1 MKILIST
8 KFIISFLCLG
18 MISLYANSSCYD
30 IYKSSSK
37 PKSDINRAIFVLI
50 DETTLFNESLQQQII
65 KNTLSKISPANYIY
79 VAKFSAFIDNHY
91 NEKIFEFKVD
101 TPLTSDERY
110 YERKD
115 ILAKIDKCLK
125 DQHNYVTNQIVQS
138 INKSFL
144 KPDENIS
151 KSDILYALKDFGE
164 NVISKVKANEKTI
177 ILASDMLEN
186 STISSFYSKNTT
198 KLVKEEDELKKV
210 EKSDLFS
217 NFDNS
222 NIYVIGT
229 GIISSKDNNKTYR
242 DPKILGSL
250 KNFWTKYFEKSN
262 GNLIEMGQPSLKNEI
277 E

>member
-1 MKILIST
+1 MKVTKAIRFLIL
-8 KFIISFLCLG
+8 FLFLG
-18 MISLYANSSCYD
+18 MVSLYANSSCYD
-30 IYKSSSK
+30 IYKSSAK
-37 PKSDINRAIFVLI
+37 PKTDINRAIFVLI
-50 DETTLFNESLQQQII
+50 DETTLFNDSLQQQII

-79 VAKFSAFIDNHY
+79 IAKFSAFIDNHY
-91 NEKIFEFKVD
+91 NERVFEFRID

-115 ILAKIDKCLK
+115 ILAKIDKCIK
-125 DQHNYVTNQIVQS
+125 DQHNYVATQIVQS

-164 NVISKVKANEKTI
+164 NVISKIDAKEKTI

-186 STISSFYSKNTT
+186 STITSFYSRNTT
-198 KLVKEEDELKKV
+198 KLIKQEDELKKV

-222 NIYVIGT
+222 KVYIIGT
-229 GIISSKDNNKTYR
+229 GIVSSKENNKAYR

-250 KNFWTKYFEKSN
+250 KSFWSKYFDKSN
-262 GNLIEMGQPSLKNEI
+262 GNLVEMGQPALKNEI
-277 E
+277 Y